1 MYLQAF
7 VRLSEKKKL
16 NLQAMKFKQ
25 FLKGRVG
32 FLCLSEVVLILHRHK
47 GRRE

>member
-1 MYLQAF
+1 MQLQAF
-7 VRLSEKKKL
+7 VGLSFFFEL
-16 NLQAMKFKQ
+16 NLQIMKFKQ